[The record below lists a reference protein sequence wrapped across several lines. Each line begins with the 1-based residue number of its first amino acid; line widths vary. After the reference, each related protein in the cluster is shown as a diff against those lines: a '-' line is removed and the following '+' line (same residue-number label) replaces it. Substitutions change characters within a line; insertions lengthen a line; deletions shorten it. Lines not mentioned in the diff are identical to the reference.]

1 MSEAVRALWTDLK
14 ASGLGN
20 QVTIVIH
27 SEFGRRA
34 RQNGQSGSGTD
45 HGSGNVMFLIGG
57 KINGGQSYGE
67 FVGLS
72 NEQLYGGE
80 DIAPVVDF
88 RQVYGT
94 IVQEILGNT
103 DLNYVFPGYQNHVSM
118 DFAAHEVIFKS
129 GFE

>member
-1 MSEAVRALWTDLK
+1 
-14 ASGLGN
+14 
-20 QVTIVIH
+20 
-27 SEFGRRA
+27 
-34 RQNGQSGSGTD
+34 
-45 HGSGNVMFLIGG
+45 MFLIGG

-94 IVQEILGNT
+94 IVQEILGNS

-118 DFAAHEVIFKS
+118 DFAAHDVIFKS